1 MPRNTENAQVWD
13 LFPESIDGT
22 LYGYD
27 QSGYYLETVPGT
39 GKGYWLKFWEPGSA
53 SIYGEP
59 FYEMTLELSSGWNL
73 IAGLSETV
81 TYNGM
86 YDPEG
91 ILIEGTLYR
100 YAEGGYEMENV
111 IAPGNGYW
119 IKTFESGTITLY
131 VTEELAKVDN
141 QEYLI
146 SGTNQLKIN
155 GQTLYFGTKLSE
167 TKMES
172 FSLPPTPPEGGV
184 DVRFSGDTKLCSTS
198 ECLIEIMNDEHLV
211 TFEFDIKNGERW
223 EIIDESGRVF
233 KCESVQILE
242 SSGNIKQ
249 FILRKE
255 TLLELPSEFS
265 ILYAFPN
272 PFNPVTTI
280 NFTLPITDEL
290 HIVNLQVFD
299 ITGKLI
305 DNLVEGEYKSG
316 VHSIH
321 WDASGSPSGI
331 YFVHLNTNNFIQTQ
345 KIVLMK

>member
-1 MPRNTENAQVWD
+1 M
-13 LFPESIDGT
+13 
-22 LYGYD
+22 
-27 QSGYYLETVPGT
+27 
-39 GKGYWLKFWEPGSA
+39 
-53 SIYGEP
+53 
-59 FYEMTLELSSGWNL
+59 
-73 IAGLSETV
+73 
-81 TYNGM
+81 
-86 YDPEG
+86 
-91 ILIEGTLYR
+91 
-100 YAEGGYEMENV
+100 
-111 IAPGNGYW
+111 
-119 IKTFESGTITLY
+119 
-131 VTEELAKVDN
+131 
-141 QEYLI
+141 
-146 SGTNQLKIN
+146 
-155 GQTLYFGTKLSE
+155 
-167 TKMES
+167 
-172 FSLPPTPPEGGV
+172 
-184 DVRFSGDTKLCSTS
+184 
-198 ECLIEIMNDEHLV
+198 
-211 TFEFDIKNGERW
+211 
-223 EIIDESGRVF
+223 F

-345 KIVLMK
+345 KIVLIK